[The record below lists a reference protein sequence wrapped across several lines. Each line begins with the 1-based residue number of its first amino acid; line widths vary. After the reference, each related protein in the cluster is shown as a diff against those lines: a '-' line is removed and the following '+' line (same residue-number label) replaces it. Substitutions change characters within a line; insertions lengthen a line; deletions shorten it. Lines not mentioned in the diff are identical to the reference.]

1 MRDEA
6 VSTALETL
14 AARQAVTQ
22 ARLAQQAAQRA
33 VRKSTPASYP
43 TNLPDK
49 VLMPQQRAVRR
60 ETAQDVM
67 RAIQEDYLGSPL
79 LSQRQRLILD
89 NLLTLLQVTR
99 GAHAMSPG
107 DWEAFWSIRD
117 FLHPPPDE
125 TLG

>member
-1 MRDEA
+1 MQNEA
-6 VSTALETL
+6 ITDALEAL
-14 AARQAVTQ
+14 AARRALTE

-33 VRKSTPASYP
+33 VRKSTPGSYP
-43 TNLPDK
+43 TNLPDQ

-60 ETAQDVM
+60 ETAQDVT
-67 RAIQEDYLGSPL
+67 RAIQDYLRSPL

-99 GAHAMSPG
+99 GAYAMSPG
-107 DWEAFWSIRD
+107 DWEAFWSTRD